1 MEKTKSRILKEL
13 RQRDDYLSGQEL
25 CQQLG
30 ISRTAVW
37 KNIKALQGEGYEI
50 EAVQNRGYRLRKVP
64 DVISAPELES
74 IVNTQWVGKN
84 VHFKYETDS
93 TNLWAKQ
100 LAEQG
105 APAGT
110 VVVAER
116 QTKGRGRRGRTW
128 VSSEGQNIY
137 MTLLLRPEIQPQD
150 APMVTLL
157 MGLSVAQGVEKATG
171 LCPGIKWP
179 NDVVL
184 DGKKICGIL
193 TEMSVQAEY
202 MDYVVVGPG
211 INVNQTDFPQELSD
225 KATSLRLQAGRA
237 FRRVEVAAAVLEAFE
252 KNLEIFLETC
262 DLTGL
267 QEQYNHILLN
277 MNQEVRILDKDSER
291 TGIAR
296 GINNRGELLVE
307 YPGGKTEAVFAGE
320 VSVRGL
326 YSYV

>member
-1 MEKTKSRILKEL
+1 MEKTKSRILKAL
-13 RQRDDYLSGQEL
+13 RQREDYLSGQEL

-50 EAVQNRGYRLRKVP
+50 EAVQNRGYRLKTVP

-74 IVNTQWVGKN
+74 TVNSRWVGKN
-84 VHFKYETDS
+84 VRFKYETDS

-100 LAEQG
+100 LAEEG
-105 APAGT
+105 APSGT
-110 VVVAER
+110 LAVAER
-116 QTKGRGRRGRTW
+116 QIKGRGRRGRVW
-128 VSSEGQNIY
+128 ESPEGENIY
-137 MTLLLRPEIQPQD
+137 MTLLLRPEIRPQD
-150 APMVTLL
+150 APMITLI
-157 MGLSVAQGVEKATG
+157 MGLSVAQGVEKAAS
-171 LCPGIKWP
+171 LRPGIKWP

-184 DGKKICGIL
+184 DGRKICGIL

-202 MDYVVVGPG
+202 VDYVVVGTG
-211 INVNQTDFPQELSD
+211 INVNQTEFPPELVD
-225 KATSLRLQAGRA
+225 KATSLCQQAGRR

-252 KNLEIFLETC
+252 RNLEIFLKTC
-262 DLTGL
+262 DLSGL
-267 QEQYNHILLN
+267 QEEYNRVLLN
-277 MNQEVRILDKDSER
+277 LDQEVRILEKTGER

-296 GINNRGELLVE
+296 GINSQGELLVE
-307 YPGGKTEAVFAGE
+307 YPGGETEAVFAGE

>member
-1 MEKTKSRILKEL
+1 MEKTKSRILKAL
-13 RQRDDYLSGQEL
+13 RQREDYLSGQEL

-50 EAVQNRGYRLRKVP
+50 EAVQNRGYRLKTVP

-74 IVNTQWVGKN
+74 TVNSRWVGKN
-84 VHFKYETDS
+84 VRFKYETDS

-100 LAEQG
+100 LAEEG
-105 APAGT
+105 APSGT
-110 VVVAER
+110 LAVAER
-116 QTKGRGRRGRTW
+116 QIKGRGRRGRVW
-128 VSSEGQNIY
+128 ESPEGENIY
-137 MTLLLRPEIQPQD
+137 MTLLLRPEIHPQD
-150 APMVTLL
+150 APMITLI
-157 MGLSVAQGVEKATG
+157 MGLSVAQGVEKAAS
-171 LCPGIKWP
+171 LRPGIKWP

-184 DGKKICGIL
+184 DGRKICGIL

-202 MDYVVVGPG
+202 VDYVVVGTG
-211 INVNQTDFPQELSD
+211 INVNQTEFPPELVD
-225 KATSLRLQAGRA
+225 KATSLCQQAGRR

-252 KNLEIFLETC
+252 RNLEIFLKTC
-262 DLTGL
+262 DLSGL
-267 QEQYNHILLN
+267 QEEYNRVLLN
-277 MNQEVRILDKDSER
+277 LDQEVRILEKTGER

-296 GINNRGELLVE
+296 GINSQGELLVE
-307 YPGGKTEAVFAGE
+307 YPGGETEAVFAGE